1 MMTCTPDQKQLLA
14 TALTQH
20 HRQLFNE
27 AETLTGEQQEDKM
40 VEALLA
46 QRLLE
51 SVETSQYVSL
61 FTEVRTASA
70 ITLAS

>member
-1 MMTCTPDQKQLLA
+1 MTCTPDQKHLLA

-27 AETLTGEQQEDKM
+27 AEMLTGEEQQDKM
-40 VEALLA
+40 LEALLA
-46 QRLLE
+46 RRLLE